1 MRKTAFKNFDLEEN
15 MWEVP
20 ESRDLFYFPK
30 TVLNVSDLDVDVDLV
45 SGLNGGT
52 SAYEAF

>member
-20 ESRDLFYFPK
+20 ESRELFYSPK
-30 TVLNVSDLDVDVDLV
+30 PVPDVSDLDVDVDLEPV
-45 SGLNGGT
+45 SVF
-52 SAYEAF
+52 YE